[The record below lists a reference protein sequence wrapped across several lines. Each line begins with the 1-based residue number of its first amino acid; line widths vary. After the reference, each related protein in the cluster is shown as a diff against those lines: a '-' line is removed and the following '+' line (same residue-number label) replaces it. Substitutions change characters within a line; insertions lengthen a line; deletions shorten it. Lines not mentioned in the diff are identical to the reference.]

1 MAEKRVM
8 VGMLPE
14 VVVLDPGEQ
23 VEWIS
28 NAGNL
33 KIEFDPQRCPF
44 SSNIFQAPPGVR
56 LVSGPTRSG
65 LAAGSFKYR
74 LSLND
79 VVLAHGEV
87 LLRAK
92 KPSAISAITTPTS
105 EPRNSRLS
113 SRGLQLCVSHYNV
126 RATIEINA
134 ASPKRR
140 SKREGGNYAPR

>member
-1 MAEKRVM
+1 MNAGRPLRRESSDVPLRLGLHQLATLSALVEATRHKSGIEDSYLTEKRVL
-8 VGMLPE
+8 VGVLPE
-14 VVVLDPGEQ
+14 VVVLDPGDQ

-44 SSNIFQAPPGVR
+44 SSNIFQAPPGIR
-56 LVSGPTRSG
+56 LVSGPARPG

-79 VVLAHGEV
+79 VILAQGEV

-92 KPSAISAITTPTS
+92 
-105 EPRNSRLS
+105 
-113 SRGLQLCVSHYNV
+113 
-126 RATIEINA
+126 
-134 ASPKRR
+134 
-140 SKREGGNYAPR
+140 